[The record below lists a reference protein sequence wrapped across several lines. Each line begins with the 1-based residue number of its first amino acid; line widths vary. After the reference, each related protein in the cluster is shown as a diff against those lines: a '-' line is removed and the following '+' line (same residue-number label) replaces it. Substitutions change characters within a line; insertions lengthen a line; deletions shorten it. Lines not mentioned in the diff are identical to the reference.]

1 MNSNL
6 LTQIWRTSCFFL
18 LLLGLSPV
26 LAEASCGDGF
36 VTVGETCD
44 DGDLFSGDGCD
55 SSCQVEAQ
63 RVCFGEPST
72 CPVTQ
77 NDRVSLGGNHGCLL
91 NGESDILCWGNNTH
105 DQLLAPQGSNF
116 KKVVSGYRHSCAQ
129 RSDNSLSC
137 WGNDGSGRAT
147 PPLGAFA
154 DVQLGSE
161 HSCALELPEDG
172 GEIVCWGSN
181 TSGKAT
187 PPAGSFVSMAI
198 GHAHGC
204 GIRSDQTIECW
215 GSSLYGRTDAPTEGS
230 FIQVAAGGRSS
241 CAIRENQ
248 DAICWGAD
256 GDGQLEVPSGE
267 KFSSIVVGD
276 KHTCG
281 LTLGG
286 SIRCFGSANY
296 QQNEDPEGLFVALAA
311 GWQTNCSFRESGTA
325 YCWGRNNNNIAEP
338 PTGVMLPEVCGD
350 NLLVGEE
357 QCDDGNLLP
366 GDGCRADCTEERCGD
381 GILDEFEACE
391 SGINGFGACCNEDCS
406 FLGSEVECRGPEG
419 VCDLVEYC
427 SGTGESCPVDAKS
440 ESSCRS
446 AVGSCDVEEFCDGFS
461 NDCPADT
468 IELADSVCRGSQ
480 GNCDLAEVCSGN
492 SGICPSDM
500 KRTDTC
506 RPAGGV
512 CDVAE
517 VCDGVANE
525 CPNDQK
531 YGTETSCRPSAY
543 DCDAEEFCDG
553 AGDACSVDLES
564 AAGDA
569 CSDDGI
575 FCTEDRCDGAGAC
588 THLPGRSGVQ
598 CRGSAGACDV
608 AEVCDGANEACPED
622 SGLPD
627 SDDDGTCDAQ
637 DLCPDIFD
645 PDQIDSDGDGDGDF
659 CDICTASG
667 EAISPQVKIS
677 KLTTGGGDDK
687 FLLKGFMV
695 FDAPPVFDP
704 RDNGIRV
711 LVEDASGALVVDA
724 TIPGGAFSPVTR
736 SGWIPLK
743 NGGYRFRSKALIG
756 SAIQKVI
763 LKRTG
768 RDPNA
773 IVFKVTGAKGSFAFP
788 EMQLPLMATLTLD
801 PDPEMAAVCA
811 EMAFSDAKP
820 GPYCSFRNG
829 NSVVLCR

>member
-1 MNSNL
+1 MKTIFCKRVRMTLCFAL
-6 LTQIWRTSCFFL
+6 LAV
-18 LLLGLSPV
+18 GLSPA
-26 LAEASCGDGF
+26 LAAATCGDGI

-55 SSCQVEAQ
+55 SACQVEAQ

-77 NDRVSLGGNHGCLL
+77 NDRISLGGNHGCLL
-91 NGESDILCWGNNTH
+91 DGDSDIQCWGNNTH

-129 RSDNSLSC
+129 RLDNSLSC

-154 DVQLGSE
+154 DIQVGSE
-161 HSCALELPEDG
+161 HSCALERPEDG

-187 PPAGSFVSMAI
+187 PPAGSFISMGI
-198 GHAHGC
+198 GHSHGC
-204 GIRSDQTIECW
+204 AIRADQTIECW
-215 GSSLYGRTDAPTEGS
+215 GSALYGRTDAPTEGS
-230 FIQVAAGGRSS
+230 FVQVAAGGRSS
-241 CAIRENQ
+241 CALLEND

-256 GDGQLEVPSGE
+256 GDGQLQVPSGE
-267 KFSSIVVGD
+267 KFSSITVGD

-281 LTLGG
+281 LTLDGR
-286 SIRCFGSANY
+286 IRCFGSASY

-311 GWQTNCSFRESGTA
+311 GWQTNCGFRESGIA
-325 YCWGRNNNNIAEP
+325 YCWGRNNNNVAEP
-338 PTGVMLPEVCGD
+338 PSGVMLPEVCGD

-357 QCDDGNLLP
+357 QCDDGNLVP

-391 SGINGFGACCNEDCS
+391 SGPDGFEVCCNEDCS
-406 FLGSEVECRGPEG
+406 FRGSGVACRISEG
-419 VCDLVEYC
+419 ICDPAEYC
-427 SGTGESCPVDAKS
+427 SGTAESCPADAKS

-446 AVGSCDVEEFCDGFS
+446 AVGSCDVEEFCDGSS
-461 NDCPADT
+461 NDCPVDAL
-468 IELADSVCRGSQ
+468 ELQGSLCRGLQ
-480 GNCDLAEVCSGN
+480 GNCDLAEVCSGD
-492 SGICPSDM
+492 SGLCPADM

-506 RPAGGV
+506 RIAGGI

-517 VCDGVANE
+517 VCDGVGNQ
-525 CPNDQK
+525 CPSDQK
-531 YGTETSCRPSAY
+531 YGSETSCRSSAY

-553 AGDACSVDLES
+553 LNHACPADLEA
-564 AAGDA
+564 AAGDP
-569 CSDDGI
+569 CPDDGI
-575 FCTEDRCDGAGAC
+575 F
-588 THLPGRSGVQ
+588 LPGRAGVE
-598 CRGSAGACDV
+598 CRASSGACDV
-608 AEVCDGANEACPED
+608 AEVCDGANASCPDD

-627 SDDDGTCDAQ
+627 ADEDGTCDAQ

-645 PDQIDSDGDGDGDF
+645 PDQTDSDGDGDGDF

-667 EAISPQVKIS
+667 EPISPQVKIS
-677 KLTTGGGDDK
+677 KLTTGDGDDK

-704 RDNGIRV
+704 RDNGVRL
-711 LVEDASGALVVDA
+711 LVEDANGASVVDA

-743 NGGYRFRSKALIG
+743 NGGYRFRSRELIAG
-756 SAIQKVI
+756 AVQKVI

-773 IVFKVTGAKGSFAFP
+773 IAFKVTGAKGSFAFP

-811 EMAFSDAKP
+811 EMAFSAAKP
-820 GPYCSFRNG
+820 GPYCSLRNG